1 VAELSPLPEFLLV
14 CDSVQGTIRS
24 SVKICTVRV
33 HNFRSISDLTLECRG
48 MVVLLGPNNHGKS
61 NLLNAIEFSLST
73 STKPTREDFC
83 AFRVKDDDEL
93 WVELVFENLAEQEK
107 TTFKKYLD
115 AEGKLTIRKTAELN
129 GEDIET
135 GYRGYVNE
143 PEQWWLKSSEIS
155 RLLKTADVQ
164 EHAKTIRALDALLKG
179 GRITKQQV
187 EDFQSQYIAEHRNGL
202 TFTRA
207 LEDGPLL
214 GVKNVAGGVL
224 PDIYLVP
231 AVRDLSDEIKV
242 KATTSFGR
250 IIQRAVQ
257 EMASQNPAYSELRS
271 RLDELVNTLNAREG
285 NRDRP
290 SELKQIEQF
299 IATELEDWNVRVQIE
314 VNTPEVEKILELGTE
329 LQLDDGVCS
338 SAERK
343 GHGLQR
349 AVLFALLRTWAK
361 VVRNS
366 KSIGTVPRKA
376 SQSLVFV
383 IEEPELFLH
392 PQAQRRLAEALKELS
407 EQEDH
412 QIFICTHSTHFVDLR
427 EYESIV
433 IVSKPTPTSGTTVR
447 YCKQDLF
454 EGEDA
459 KSRKDR
465 FHLAYW
471 INPDR
476 GELFFARRV
485 VLVEGETE
493 RVVIPYLA
501 KKLDKFDAEVSL
513 IDCGSK
519 FNLPVYIALL
529 NAFDIPYVVVHDE
542 DPLPDPVPADWDGD
556 KRREKQKV
564 FNVNAQVAGLVKT
577 GLGSVQV
584 LSPDFER
591 ASGVSKTQ
599 GERKGKAIAA
609 LDHFETIKKD
619 DIPAVLI
626 NVIAVAY
633 GAAATAE
640 VAEAQP
646 AVATE

>member
-1 VAELSPLPEFLLV
+1 MRLGLQFLL
-14 CDSVQGTIRS
+14 
-24 SVKICTVRV
+24 SVKICAVRV
-33 HNFRSISDLTLECRG
+33 HNFRSVCDLTLECRG

-61 NLLNAIEFSLST
+61 NLLNAIEFALST
-73 STKPTREDFC
+73 SSKPTREDFC
-83 AFRVKDDDEL
+83 EFRSKGDDEL
-93 WVELVFENLAEQEK
+93 WVEMTFDNLSEQEK

-115 AEGKLTIRKTAELN
+115 KDEKVTIRKTAKLD
-129 GEDIET
+129 GQDIVT
-135 GYRGYVNE
+135 SYAGYVNE
-143 PEQWWLKSSEIS
+143 PEQWWLKSSEIF
-155 RLLKTADVQ
+155 RLLKKEDVQ
-164 EHAKTIRALDALLKG
+164 KHAETTAILTDLLKG
-179 GRITKQQV
+179 GKITKSQV
-187 EDFQSQYIAEHRNGL
+187 EEFQTQYISDHHDEL
-202 TFTRA
+202 TFTRF

-214 GVKNVAGGVL
+214 GVKNVGGGVL
-224 PDIYLVP
+224 PDVYLVP

-242 KATTSFGR
+242 KTTTSFGR

-257 EMASQNPAYSELRS
+257 DMSAQNPLYTELRGG
-271 RLDELVNTLNAREG
+271 LDKLINTLNARDG
-285 NRDRP
+285 NEDRP
-290 SELKQIEQF
+290 SELKRIEQL
-299 IATELEDWNVRVQIE
+299 IANELEDWKVRVQIE

-361 VVRNS
+361 ILRDR
-366 KSIGTVPRKA
+366 KSSGSVPRRA

-407 EQEDH
+407 REEDH
-412 QIFICTHSTHFVDLR
+412 QIFICTHSTHFVDMS

-447 YCKQDLF
+447 YCKENIF

-476 GELFFARRV
+476 GELFFARKV

-501 KKLDKFDAEVSL
+501 KRLEKYDAEVSI

-519 FNLPVYIALL
+519 FNLPMYIALL
-529 NAFDIPYVVVHDE
+529 NGFKIPYCIVHDE
-542 DPLPDPVPADWDGD
+542 DPMPDPVPEDWGEE
-556 KRREKQKV
+556 KRREKRKT
-564 FNVNAQVAGLVKT
+564 FALNAQIAGLINPEF
-577 GLGSVQV
+577 GLVRS
-584 LSPDFER
+584 LSPDFEG
-591 ASGVSKTQ
+591 ACGVTKSQ
-599 GERKGKAIAA
+599 GVKKGKAIAA
-609 LDHFETIKKD
+609 LDHFEKLKTE
-619 DIPAVLI
+619 DIPPLLI
-626 NVIAVAY
+626 QIIESAY
-633 GAAATAE
+633 GSQVVKQMLVVPATTGAG
-640 VAEAQP
+640 AP
-646 AVATE
+646 K